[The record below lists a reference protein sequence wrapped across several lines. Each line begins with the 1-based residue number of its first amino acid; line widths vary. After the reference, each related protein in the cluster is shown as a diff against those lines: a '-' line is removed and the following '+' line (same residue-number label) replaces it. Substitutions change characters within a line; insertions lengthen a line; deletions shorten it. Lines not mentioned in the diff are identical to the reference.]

1 MVLIIINFLKV
12 YYIPLTELFFMNSV
26 LFKYEKNELSLII
39 LRITEDEV
47 LLNFLKLLE
56 KTNLLTNVDKD
67 PYVNH
72 NISFQKRNKM

>member
-1 MVLIIINFLKV
+1 
-12 YYIPLTELFFMNSV
+12 MNSV

-67 PYVNH
+67 PYDK
-72 NISFQKRNKM
+72 S